1 MAPLA
6 AKQQECLDAIQSWLN
21 ASGRTELDFDPN
33 HALVLRHY
41 LPKDLTF
48 PAASVKAL
56 IRKGC
61 LQVVRETEG
70 VTGGGK
76 WNPYTR
82 EWSSTKTVSQMTVQI
97 NRGSLQ

>member
-1 MAPLA
+1 MATLT
-6 AKQQECLDAIQSWLN
+6 AKQQECLNAIQDWLN
-21 ASGRTELDFDPN
+21 ASGRSELDFDVN

-48 PAASVKAL
+48 SAASVKAL

-61 LQVVRETEG
+61 LQVVRETEN

-76 WNPYTR
+76 RNPYTR
-82 EWSSTKTVSQMTVQI
+82 EWSSTKTVSKVTVRI
-97 NRGSLQ
+97 NHR